1 MRANG
6 FGDAKT
12 DIIPDMRFVAAIAL
26 LPVAAF
32 AVTVE
37 PLPPSEYADTEVS
50 TNIVEVA
57 IGTDAN
63 SVGNLVR

>member
-1 MRANG
+1 
-6 FGDAKT
+6 
-12 DIIPDMRFVAAIAL
+12 MRFVAALAL
-26 LPVAAF
+26 LPMAAF

>member
-1 MRANG
+1 M
-6 FGDAKT
+6 KL
-12 DIIPDMRFVAAIAL
+12 VAMIL
-26 LPVAAF
+26 ILPVAAL